1 MSIEQNDNNN
11 SSNTNQANCSNLIY
25 LADHIDRRR
34 SQEIQS
40 LLTNDRNI
48 LKIMHE
54 DIEQRVQ
61 FLSLQYDQLNLLV
74 VLKEKVTEFAATKP
88 DPNTSIE
95 PLLTELLKFNLP
107 ILSFSMHHALVDCLE
122 SLHRKEVIVAL
133 PQIECITEDL
143 FNLQEKKLLIAE
155 LQLSKVEEII
165 KLHYLHY
172 RDIIDKAGD
181 NPHIPKDQT
190 KQELDN
196 LVIKQQK
203 IAELFE
209 KQKNLKQDALKK
221 KSSDR

>member
-11 SSNTNQANCSNLIY
+11 SKGANYSNLIY

-48 LKIMHE
+48 LKIMYE
-54 DIEQRVQ
+54 DIEQRIQ

-74 VLKEKVTEFAATKP
+74 VLKEKITEFADTKP
-88 DPNTSIE
+88 DPHDSIE
-95 PLLTELLKFNLP
+95 PLLTDLLKFNLP

-122 SLHRKEVIVAL
+122 SLHRREVISAL

-181 NPHIPKDQT
+181 NPHIPQEQT

-209 KQKNLKQDALKK
+209 RQKSLKQDALKR
-221 KSSDR
+221 KSS